1 MLEAGWRVSWDSLS
15 PISLARYS
23 RSGAEDLMSWNL
35 KIPLRICGI
44 GLVDVV
50 GVEGRMRGT
59 HDLVLLGVPV
69 NHDDGWWW
77 ICCCGVG

>member
-1 MLEAGWRVSWDSLS
+1 
-15 PISLARYS
+15 
-23 RSGAEDLMSWNL
+23 MSWNL

-50 GVEGRMRGT
+50 GVEGSMRGT
-59 HDLVLLGVPV
+59 YDLVLLGVPI